1 MKKIYLI
8 TSIWI
13 LFIIP
18 TLLYGCNNKE
28 DICPSGNITV
38 KPFTIKINNS
48 DISIEEV
55 NTDKGMKQYIQIDTK
70 DSRTRYEDNYPPLPI
85 IITEYRFFQSESK
98 IIDVEFSEIEEFD
111 NINPPAVRNVPKS
124 SNLNPFISKRFR
136 FNRFPKVM
144 YVDREMEFIR
154 IYPVIYD
161 IKDKKAFVAKE
172 ISYSIVNC
180 NTIH

>member
-85 IITEYRFFQSESK
+85 IIT
-98 IIDVEFSEIEEFD
+98 
-111 NINPPAVRNVPKS
+111 
-124 SNLNPFISKRFR
+124 
-136 FNRFPKVM
+136 
-144 YVDREMEFIR
+144 
-154 IYPVIYD
+154 
-161 IKDKKAFVAKE
+161 
-172 ISYSIVNC
+172 
-180 NTIH
+180 